1 MHKNL
6 ESMNKILAL
15 LLFIPVFALAQTKD
29 CVYDIDE
36 KTDSTSLKVLP
47 QKLMHEKIFGSSSD
61 YLFFS
66 LVNENDVPIL
76 NMQLLQKSNDFIPTN
91 CLSKSSKVFIQLDNG
106 KIITLVNAFE
116 GICSDLNYD
125 ASTKNNIR
133 ILNAFYYF
141 TKTNYEELK
150 NSPIALMRI
159 QFSGETKDFVLKAEL
174 ESETLKTKS
183 NPARYFMEYLKC
195 VE

>member
-1 MHKNL
+1 
-6 ESMNKILAL
+6 MNKILAL
-15 LLFIPVFALAQTKD
+15 LLFIPVFALAQIKD
-29 CVYDIDE
+29 CAYDIEE

-133 ILNAFYYF
+133 ILNAFFYF

-159 QFSGETKDFVLKAEL
+159 QFAGETKDFVLKAEL

-183 NPARYFMEYLKC
+183 NPASYFMEYLKC

>member
-1 MHKNL
+1 MAH
-6 ESMNKILAL
+6 I
-15 LLFIPVFALAQTKD
+15 
-29 CVYDIDE
+29 
-36 KTDSTSLKVLP
+36 SL
-47 QKLMHEKIFGSSSD
+47 QER
-61 YLFFS
+61 FS
-66 LVNENDVPIL
+66 L
-76 NMQLLQKSNDFIPTN
+76 N

-159 QFSGETKDFVLKAEL
+159 QFAGETKDFVLKAEL

-183 NPARYFMEYLKC
+183 NPASYFMEYLKC

>member
-1 MHKNL
+1 
-6 ESMNKILAL
+6 MNKILAL
-15 LLFIPVFALAQTKD
+15 LLFISVFAIAQTKD
-29 CVYDIDE
+29 CDYDIEE

-66 LVNENDVPIL
+66 LVNEDEVPIL
-76 NMQLLQKSNDFIPTN
+76 NMQLLQKSNDFIPTY
-91 CLSKSSKVFIQLDNG
+91 CLNKSSKIFIQLDNG
-106 KIITLVNAFE
+106 KIISLVNAFE
-116 GICSDLNYD
+116 ENCSDLNYD
-125 ASTKNNIR
+125 ATTKNNIR
-133 ILNAFYYF
+133 ILNAFFYF

-159 QFSGETKDFVLKAEL
+159 QFAGETKDFVLKAEL

>member
-1 MHKNL
+1 
-6 ESMNKILAL
+6 MNKILAL
-15 LLFIPVFALAQTKD
+15 LLFIPVFALAQIKD
-29 CVYDIDE
+29 CAYDIDE

-159 QFSGETKDFVLKAEL
+159 QFAGETKDFVLKAEL

-183 NPARYFMEYLKC
+183 NPASYFIEYLKC

>member
-6 ESMNKILAL
+6 ESMNKIIAL
-15 LLFIPVFALAQTKD
+15 LLFIPVFSLAQAKVCD
-29 CVYDIDE
+29 YEIEE
-36 KTDSTSLKVLP
+36 KTDTTSLKVLP
-47 QKLMHEKIFGSSSD
+47 QKLIHEKVFGKSSD

-66 LVNENDVPIL
+66 LVNENGVPIL

-91 CLSKSSKVFIQLDNG
+91 CLSKSSKVFFQLDNG

-116 GICSDLNYD
+116 EICSDLNYD
-125 ASTKNNIR
+125 ATTKNNIR
-133 ILNAFYYF
+133 ILNAFFYF

-159 QFSGETKDFVLKAEL
+159 QFAGQTKDFVFKTVL
-174 ESETLKTKS
+174 ESETLKLKS
-183 NPARYFMEYLKC
+183 NPASYFIENLKC

>member
-1 MHKNL
+1 
-6 ESMNKILAL
+6 MNKILAL
-15 LLFIPVFALAQTKD
+15 LLFIPVFALAQIKD
-29 CVYDIDE
+29 CAYDIDE

-106 KIITLVNAFE
+106 KIISLT
-116 GICSDLNYD
+116 
-125 ASTKNNIR
+125 IR
-133 ILNAFYYF
+133 TIKKY
-141 TKTNYEELK
+141 
-150 NSPIALMRI
+150 
-159 QFSGETKDFVLKAEL
+159 
-174 ESETLKTKS
+174 
-183 NPARYFMEYLKC
+183 
-195 VE
+195 